1 MKIRLLF
8 TTLLA
13 ISALVLMAG
22 CGGNQ
27 PHELERGGLNPGDLM
42 QNLLDRTMVTLGGV
56 TSMKTAEEALP
67 VFEDINKE
75 FENLVDIKGDLS
87 EAGQADLA
95 AQAAKAMPGLKDNW
109 RRVGMQSYGEMLRPT
124 MDSLVGNLSKLL

>member
-1 MKIRLLF
+1 MKTRFLI

-13 ISALVLMAG
+13 IAAIVLLAG

-42 QNLLDRTMVTLGGV
+42 QNLLDRTMTTLGSV
-56 TSMKTAEEALP
+56 TSMKSAEEALP

-124 MDSLVGNLSKLL
+124 MDSLVGNLTKLL

>member
-1 MKIRLLF
+1 MKTRLML

-13 ISALVLMAG
+13 IATIILMAG

-42 QNLLDRTMVTLGGV
+42 QNLLDRTMTALGGV
-56 TSMKTAEEALP
+56 TSMKSAEAALP

-87 EAGQADLA
+87 AEGQADLA

-124 MDSLVGNLSKLL
+124 MDSLVGNLTKLL